1 MGFPRPVYCWVLA
14 HIDLRSLAR
23 LGGTCSSAR
32 ELLGTA
38 GHPELTM
45 RRRAFELDIAR
56 AREGSSLVG
65 FAFSP
70 PAPPS
75 PWRGVFSP
83 LVAWAEQRW
92 RQPRLLTCAV
102 VGPSAAGK
110 SSVVFNAMRRPHH
123 WAVPTI
129 GGVIESVDD
138 AASTGR
144 RLVLHELPA
153 RLYREGLQL
162 SGGVASFV
170 RAVDAVV
177 FVADARDRAGAAES
191 RRLLREIVGGLS
203 RTLPVLV
210 LANKQ
215 DLDGAATP
223 AEVLVDLEVG
233 RGPQWS
239 RRPWR
244 VQGTAAPFYSDGSDR
259 ERGRGIDHPA
269 RAREGGVDAGIAWLV
284 DEAAKRGG

>member
-170 RAVDAVV
+170 RAGKHWRSRSASSPSVSSPSLSPSK
-177 FVADARDRAGAAES
+177 RAKRSLSHSICAAES
-191 RRLLREIVGGLS
+191 PPSAISLR
-203 RTLPVLV
+203 
-210 LANKQ
+210 
-215 DLDGAATP
+215 TP
-223 AEVLVDLEVG
+223 
-233 RGPQWS
+233 
-239 RRPWR
+239 
-244 VQGTAAPFYSDGSDR
+244 
-259 ERGRGIDHPA
+259 
-269 RAREGGVDAGIAWLV
+269 
-284 DEAAKRGG
+284 